1 MGGEG
6 VGKVWQQI
14 GFSYVISMSWG
25 RDEWDRDGEMKVMD
39 GGGLSLA
46 DDGFSVV
53 AGDIVVLDS
62 VVVEIV
68 EDGKTKLV
76 ALPVVR
82 LGSVGTTGVGPLVG
96 GGGSSGGPSDGGV
109 AAVVNVSTGPE
120 VLLSLP
126 GYKT

>member
-1 MGGEG
+1 MAADWIFICFQHELGEG
-6 VGKVWQQI
+6 RMGQE
-14 GFSYVISMSWG
+14 WG
-25 RDEWDRDGEMKVMD
+25 NESNGW

>member
-1 MGGEG
+1 MGQG
-6 VGKVWQQI
+6 
-14 GFSYVISMSWG
+14 WG
-25 RDEWDRDGEMKVMD
+25 NENRVMD
-39 GGGLSLA
+39 GGGGLSLA
-46 DDGFSVV
+46 DDRFSVV

-68 EDGKTKLV
+68 EDGKAKLV

-82 LGSVGTTGVGPLVG
+82 LRPVGTTGVGPLVG
-96 GGGSSGGPSDGGV
+96 GCGSSGGPSDGGV

>member
-1 MGGEG
+1 
-6 VGKVWQQI
+6 
-14 GFSYVISMSWG
+14 MSWG
-25 RDEWDRDGEMKVMD
+25 WDEWDRDGEMKVID
-39 GGGLSLA
+39 GGGVLSLA

-96 GGGSSGGPSDGGV
+96 GGGSSGGPS
-109 AAVVNVSTGPE
+109 
-120 VLLSLP
+120 
-126 GYKT
+126 K

>member
-1 MGGEG
+1 MDFHILSALEEWERDGVKSKGLGGGGE
-6 VGKVWQQI
+6 
-14 GFSYVISMSWG
+14 
-25 RDEWDRDGEMKVMD
+25 
-39 GGGLSLA
+39 LSLA

-53 AGDIVVLDS
+53 AGDIVELDS

-68 EDGKTKLV
+68 EDGKTRLV
-76 ALPVVR
+76 ALPVIR

-109 AAVVNVSTGPE
+109 AAVVNVSTRPE